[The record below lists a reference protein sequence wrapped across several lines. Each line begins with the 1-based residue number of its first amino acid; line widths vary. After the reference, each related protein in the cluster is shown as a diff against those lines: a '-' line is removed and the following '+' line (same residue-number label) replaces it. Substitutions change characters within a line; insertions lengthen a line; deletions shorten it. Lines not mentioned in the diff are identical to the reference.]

1 MSKIITDEKIVDG
14 VLTRHVAE
22 IFPSRELLKKKLVQG
37 KKIRLYLGVDPTGEL
52 LHVGH
57 LAPLRKLAQFQQL
70 GHEVILLIGDFTGRI
85 GDPTDKS
92 QTRKQLTEAEIG
104 HNVSTY
110 KKQVEKVLDFGG
122 ENPVKVMYNSTW
134 LAKLTFVDVVNL
146 AANFTVQ
153 QMLERDMFQ
162 NRIKE
167 NKPISLH
174 EFLYPLMQGYDS
186 VAMDVDLEV
195 GGTDQTFNMLAG
207 RTLLRKLKNK
217 DKFVLTLEL
226 LEDNRGRKIGKTE
239 GNIIAIASGNPQDL
253 YGGVM
258 SLGDDTIADAFT
270 ACTTLSLE
278 EIEKIKTELA
288 KENPMTYKKLLAYT
302 LVAELYSKESARKA
316 QEEFEALVQ
325 EGEPTETTTAEMPAP
340 GVTTVFEFLK
350 IADSDQSSA
359 EAKRLIT
366 QGGVEINGAKAT
378 NVNEQ
383 INLKSGDIV
392 KIGKR
397 RFVKMI

>member
-1 MSKIITDEKIVDG
+1 
-14 VLTRHVAE
+14 
-22 IFPSRELLKKKLVQG
+22 
-37 KKIRLYLGVDPTGEL
+37 
-52 LHVGH
+52 
-57 LAPLRKLAQFQQL
+57 
-70 GHEVILLIGDFTGRI
+70 
-85 GDPTDKS
+85 
-92 QTRKQLTEAEIG
+92 
-104 HNVSTY
+104 
-110 KKQVEKVLDFGG
+110 
-122 ENPVKVMYNSTW
+122 
-134 LAKLTFVDVVNL
+134 
-146 AANFTVQ
+146 
-153 QMLERDMFQ
+153 
-162 NRIKE
+162 
-167 NKPISLH
+167 
-174 EFLYPLMQGYDS
+174 
-186 VAMDVDLEV
+186 
-195 GGTDQTFNMLAG
+195 MLAG